1 MTDHMKNILTRTKGD
16 KVIWAVVLLLSFISL
31 LAVYSST
38 GSLAYRMEKNS
49 TYYLAKQVMVL
60 GLGLLI
66 IYQVHKINYTRFARI
81 AVVLYLLSLPLLV
94 YTLFFGTSL
103 NEGSRWIKLPVIHLT
118 FQTSDLA
125 KLALFMFLARELSKK
140 QEVIK
145 DFRKGFVPVLLPM
158 LITCMLIAPANMST
172 ALMLG
177 ITCSILFFIGRV
189 QIKHLMLMAGAG
201 LICLSVLFTIS
212 KLTGF
217 GRAATWEQRIK
228 DFASGTKK
236 EGKHRDV
243 YQVEQAKIAIV
254 NGGLTGRGPGQS
266 LQKNFLPHPYS
277 DFIFAIIIEEYGL
290 VGGGIVMILY
300 LVFLWRSVLIFKRCP
315 FAFGAFLAVGLSFT
329 LVFQAMLNMAVN
341 VHLVPVTGLTLP
353 MISMGGSSIWFTS
366 IAIGIVLSVS
376 KYVDEMEGERK
387 NAAKN
392 AAMANDTATA
402 EQEPANESAMA
413 GVAAAGLANASRLMV
428 AEAVAEKKAGKKPRV
443 KVSQIKLDPQDDD

>member
-1 MTDHMKNILTRTKGD
+1 MADHMKQLLAKTKGD
-16 KVIWAVVLLLSFISL
+16 QVIWGVVVLLSFISL

-49 TYYLAKQVMVL
+49 SYYLVKQVMVL

-66 IYQVHKINYTRFARI
+66 IYWVHRINYTKFARI
-81 AVVLYLLSLPLLV
+81 AVILYLLSLPLLL

-103 NEGSRWIKLPVIHLT
+103 NEGSRWIKLPGINLT

-125 KLALFMFLARELSKK
+125 KLALFMFIARVLSMK
-140 QEVIK
+140 QDVIK
-145 DFRKGFVPVLLPM
+145 DLKKGFVPVLLPM
-158 LITCMLIAPANMST
+158 LFTCALIAPANLST

-177 ITCSILFFIGRV
+177 ATCSIVFFIGRV
-189 QIKHLMLMAGAG
+189 QVKHLLLLGAVG
-201 LICLSVLFTIS
+201 IMGISVLFTVS

-217 GRAATWEQRIK
+217 GRAKTWQQRME
-228 DFASGTKK
+228 DFAGGKK
-236 EGKHRDV
+236 KDGKPEDV
-243 YQVEQAKIAIV
+243 YQVQQAKIAIA
-254 NGGLTGRGPGQS
+254 NGGVAGRGPGQS

-290 VGGGIVMILY
+290 IGGAVVMMLY
-300 LVFLWRSVLIFKRCP
+300 LLFLWRSILIFKRCP
-315 FAFGAFLAVGLSFT
+315 FAFGAFLAVGLSIT

-376 KYVDEMEGERK
+376 RYVDEMEG
-387 NAAKN
+387 
-392 AAMANDTATA
+392 
-402 EQEPANESAMA
+402 
-413 GVAAAGLANASRLMV
+413 V
-428 AEAVAEKKAGKKPRV
+428 KKPEKKPRK
-443 KVSQIKLDPQDDD
+443 KVTERTFDEPAEDTNEEETTEAATEEIAVAALEGTKTKTTKTSTGKTPVPAV

>member
-1 MTDHMKNILTRTKGD
+1 MADRMKQLLTKTKGD
-16 KVIWAVVLLLSFISL
+16 KVIWGVVLVLSFISL

-49 TYYLAKQVMVL
+49 GYYLAKQVMVL

-66 IYQVHKINYTRFARI
+66 IYQVHKINYTRFAKI

-103 NEGSRWIKLPVIHLT
+103 NEGSRWIKLPVINLT

-125 KLALFMFLARELSKK
+125 KLALFMFLARVLSMK

-145 DFRKGFVPVLLPM
+145 DFKKGFLPVLVPM
-158 LITCMLIAPANMST
+158 MLTCILIAPANLST

-177 ITCSILFFIGRV
+177 ITCSIVFYIGRV
-189 QIKHLMLMAGAG
+189 QIKHLLLMAAAG
-201 LICLSVLFTIS
+201 FMCLCIIFTVS

-228 DFASGTKK
+228 DYAGGNKK
-236 EGKHRDV
+236 EGKHQDV
-243 YQVEQAKIAIV
+243 YQVEQAKIAIA
-254 NGGLTGRGPGQS
+254 NGGLTGRGPGKSQ
-266 LQKNFLPHPYS
+266 QKNFLPHPYS
-277 DFIFAIIIEEYGL
+277 DFIFSIIIEEYGII
-290 VGGGIVMILY
+290 GGGFVVMLY
-300 LVFLWRSVLIFKRCP
+300 LLFLWRSVLIFKRCP
-315 FAFGAFLAVGLSFT
+315 FAFGAFLAVGLSIT

-366 IAIGIVLSVS
+366 VAIGIVLSVS

-387 NAAKN
+387 NAAK
-392 AAMANDTATA
+392 ALA
-402 EQEPANESAMA
+402 EEKEVM
-413 GVAAAGLANASRLMV
+413 GVDETS
-428 AEAVAEKKAGKKPRV
+428 EAIAVDALSGGKDNNGTDAQIEKKAGRV
-443 KVSQIKLDPQDDD
+443 PKLKVTQIPIE